1 MDATSKSPTR
11 PSVATRMKNLPQA
24 LLRSQTKQP
33 IVAQGDEQLVK
44 PISIQAKPEISVQ
57 TPASEMPEQ
66 GIAQPT
72 AVERQSTT
80 PENVPASIES
90 IKEPDK
96 VKQVSSGPVIKL
108 QGTSHG
114 KKIRVRIFG
123 EPTTR
128 PIPELQDSDEIQLP
142 EELSLLVKI
151 KNRFRGIPV
160 EPITPGQRSKQMIF
174 SED

>member
-57 TPASEMPEQ
+57 TPASE
-66 GIAQPT
+66 I
-72 AVERQSTT
+72 

-90 IKEPDK
+90 IKEPDQ

-108 QGTSHG
+108 QGTSQG

-128 PIPELQDSDEIQLP
+128 PIPELQDSDEIKLP